1 MFAGRRSKMTR
12 RMVDYISCD
21 SVYKS
26 NDQERDEYSL
36 DIVDNLRILKVEI
49 KSHKEDND
57 SIIRS

>member
-1 MFAGRRSKMTR
+1 
-12 RMVDYISCD
+12 MVDYISCD